1 MVMLATELLNAR
13 VSTPSRLLKAPGPSI
28 PELQDLLQIA
38 MHVPDHGKLAPWR
51 FFVVQGDARQRLANI
66 VVARRTSIEPQV
78 AAEAL
83 DKDAKR
89 FLHAPVIVVVIAS
102 LSLGH
107 KIPEIE
113 QMASASAVC
122 MQLLNAAFAANFGAQ
137 WLTGWPA
144 YDAVIA
150 SELGLKVNE
159 KVAGFIHIGSTDAP
173 APEHPR
179 PKLSEKIS
187 FA

>member
-1 MVMLATELLNAR
+1 MLANELLNRRA
-13 VSTPSRLLKAPGPSI
+13 STSSRLLKAPGPSAL
-28 PELQDLLQIA
+28 ELQALLQCA
-38 MHVPDHGKLAPWR
+38 MRGPDHGKLTPWR
-51 FFVVQGDARQRLANI
+51 FLVVQGDARQRLADA
-66 VVARRTSIEPQV
+66 VVARRNQIEPQV
-78 AAEAL
+78 AEDAL
-83 DKDAKR
+83 AKDALR
-89 FLHAPVIVVVIAS
+89 FMHAPVVVTVIAS

-107 KIPEIE
+107 KIPEVE

-150 SELGLKVNE
+150 SELGLKANE
-159 KVAGFIHIGSTDAP
+159 KIAGFIHIGSADAP
-173 APEHPR
+173 AAERSR
-179 PKLSEKIS
+179 PNLSEKLS

>member
-1 MVMLATELLNAR
+1 MLATELLNRRA
-13 VSTPSRLLKAPGPSI
+13 STSSRLLKEPGPSAL
-28 PELQDLLQIA
+28 ELQALLQCA
-38 MHVPDHGKLAPWR
+38 MRVPDHGKLTPWR
-51 FFVVQGDARQRLANI
+51 FLVVQGDARQRLADA
-66 VVARRTSIEPQV
+66 VVARRTRIEPQV
-78 AAEAL
+78 AEEAL
-83 DKDAKR
+83 AKDLLR
-89 FLHAPVIVVVIAS
+89 FMHAPVVVTVIAS

-107 KIPEIE
+107 KIPEVE

-159 KVAGFIHIGSTDAP
+159 SVAGFIHIGSADAP
-173 APEHPR
+173 AAERPR
-179 PKLSEKIS
+179 PNLSDKLR